1 MSLSSR
7 DRVLRAVAGEAV
19 DHVPLCFLM
28 WDGLRRR
35 TAGQRDYVERQLAV
49 GLDALV
55 SLPHVGWEHDPAVTT
70 EVRVEDATPHPLIH
84 KVYHTPGG
92 DLTTVAEQ
100 TADWP
105 HGDDVPLMSDFGIP
119 RSRVF
124 AVSGEDDLA
133 PLECLLRPPSSDAV
147 DAFRRQADERRALA
161 REHGLALM
169 TPMLRMV
176 DAACW
181 LCGPVNFATW
191 CLTEPEFMS
200 RLVGILARW
209 QRAQAD
215 AFLAAG
221 PDIFVRAEWYASPF
235 LSPALFGG
243 LFGEVLRQEIE
254 AVHAARAR
262 YCYVGTAG
270 MMPFLGDLADLGV
283 DVVYGIDP
291 IEGGWDMA
299 AAREQCRGRMAL
311 WGGINGYLQ
320 VVFGSPEQTDE
331 AVASALSTLG
341 PDGFLLSPVDDV
353 GLGGT
358 QQDTDANWQHAW
370 ANVERMAEAWRRLR

>member
-1 MSLSSR
+1 MSWTSR
-7 DRVLRAVAGEAV
+7 ERVLRAVAGQPA

-35 TAGQRDYVERQLAV
+35 TAGERDYVERQLAL

-70 EVRVEDATPHPLIH
+70 EVRVEDATPHPLLH
-84 KVYHTPGG
+84 KVYHTPKG

-119 RSRVF
+119 RSREF
-124 AVSGEDDLA
+124 AVASEDDLA
-133 PLECLLRPPSSDAV
+133 PLECLLRPPSAE
-147 DAFRRQADERRALA
+147 AIEGFRAGAGKRRALA

-191 CLTEPEFMS
+191 SLTQPEFVS
-200 RLVGILARW
+200 RLVSILARW
-209 QRAQAD
+209 QHAQAD
-215 AFLAAG
+215 VLLAAG
-221 PDIFVRAEWYASPF
+221 PDVFVRAEWYASPF
-235 LSPALFGG
+235 LSPAIFRDMFGA
-243 LFGEVLRQEIE
+243 VLREEIR
-254 AVHAARAR
+254 AVHAAGAA

-270 MMPFLGDLADLGV
+270 MMPFLGVLADLGV
-283 DVVYGIDP
+283 DVVYGVDP
-291 IEGGWDMA
+291 IEGDWDMA
-299 AAREQCRGRMAL
+299 AARAQCRGRMAL

-320 VVFGSPEQTDE
+320 VVFGSPEQVDD
-331 AVASALSTLG
+331 AVAAALSTLG
-341 PDGFLLSPVDDV
+341 PDGFILSPVDDV

-358 QQDTDANWQHAW
+358 QQDTDANWQRAW
-370 ANVERMAEAWRRLR
+370 ANVERMAGAWRRRR